1 MLSTILALTVTWD
14 PTIRG
19 ILVVVVGV
27 GVLCGSTYLLVA
39 TNTGSRLGFL
49 IAAAGLSGWMMIM
62 GIIWMIY
69 GIGMQGTPSHWE
81 VHEVVESRSLS
92 DLSAAALDEAH
103 NLKTWTALPAGNT
116 KRGEAETTATEA
128 LIAADGPLKRFEK
141 ATELLVLS
149 AYDKGGKNPKSFI
162 NRIDMVPL
170 PHPPHYAIVQ
180 VQRVIPVV
188 TLKDGESCQPGTKC
202 INFGD
207 VPPKPEVDS
216 SAPII
221 SVVMERDLGSKRLPP
236 AVIAFTSMVIFAVTC
251 NAMHRRDKVLAE
263 ARG

>member
-1 MLSTILALTVTWD
+1 MLATLFALTVTWD

-19 ILVVVVGV
+19 ILVVAVGV

-49 IAAAGLSGWMMIM
+49 ISAAALSGWMMLM

-81 VHEVVESRSLS
+81 VHEVVESRSVN
-92 DLSAAALDEAH
+92 DLSAAALDDAH
-103 NLKTWTALPAGNT
+103 SLKDWNALPPGNT
-116 KRGEAETTATEA
+116 KRGEAEATASEA
-128 LIAADGPLKRFEK
+128 LIEENGPLKRFES
-141 ATELLVLS
+141 ATELMVLS
-149 AYDKGGKNPKSFI
+149 AYDKGGKDSKSFI
-162 NRIDMVPL
+162 NKIDMVPL

-188 TLKDGESCQPGTKC
+188 TLQEGESCPQDSKC
-202 INFGD
+202 INFGE
-207 VPPKPEVDS
+207 VPPRPEVDPN
-216 SAPII
+216 APIL
-221 SVVMERDLGSKRLPP
+221 SVIMERDLGSRRLPP
-236 AVIAFTSMVIFAVTC
+236 AVIALSSAVIFAVTC
-251 NAMHRRDKVLAE
+251 NAMHRRDKALAE

>member
-1 MLSTILALTVTWD
+1 MLSTILAITVTWD

-49 IAAAGLSGWMMIM
+49 ISVAALSAWMMIM

-69 GIGMQGTPSHWE
+69 AIGMQGSPSQWK
-81 VHEVVESRSLS
+81 VKEVVESRSPK
-92 DLSAAALDEAH
+92 DLSVAALDDAH
-103 NLKTWTALPAGNT
+103 DLKDWNALPPGNT
-116 KRGEAETTATEA
+116 KRGEAETTASEA
-128 LIAADGPLKRFEK
+128 LIEENGPLKQFD
-141 ATELLVLS
+141 AASDFLVLS
-149 AYDKGGKNPKSFI
+149 AYDKGGKDPDAFVNK
-162 NRIDMVPL
+162 IDMIPL

-180 VQRVIPVV
+180 VQKVIPVV
-188 TLKDGESCQPGTKC
+188 ILQEGETCEPGTKC
-202 INFGD
+202 INFGE
-207 VPPKPEVDS
+207 VPPRPEKDPT
-216 SAPII
+216 APII

-251 NAMHRRDKVLAE
+251 NAMHRRDKALAE